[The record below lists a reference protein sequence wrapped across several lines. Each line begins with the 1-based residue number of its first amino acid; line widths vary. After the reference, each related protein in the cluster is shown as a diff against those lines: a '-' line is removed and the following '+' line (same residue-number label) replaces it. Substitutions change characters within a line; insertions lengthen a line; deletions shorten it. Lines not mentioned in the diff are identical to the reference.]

1 MIDSHDYHNP
11 FHPINQ
17 KEVDMYSE
25 EQLLQEQLETLQTR
39 YDEKVKHCLYL
50 KSQLNRLS
58 ELEMMQ
64 STFGSLTAEEQ
75 KEKKTILSIY
85 EII

>member
-17 KEVDMYSE
+17 KEVEMYSE

-39 YDEKVKHCLYL
+39 YDEKVRHCLHL
-50 KSQLNRLS
+50 ISQLRRLAELNRI
-58 ELEMMQ
+58 E
-64 STFGSLTAEEQ
+64 STFGSLSYEEQ
-75 KEKKTILSIY
+75 KEKLVILSIY
-85 EII
+85 ETI